1 MEVGHDSLTFHLK
14 TKKLMDYTNVRY
26 SLTLN
31 DKQIEALS
39 DGNCKINRMMCL
51 HNMLR
56 LAGMEPSTVTKKGF
70 SGKTQIGQFVIEM
83 EKFGELIGG
92 DKKTAERIVAD
103 FVRLGLI
110 EKQGNNRTT
119 LITIKCLSVWF
130 CDGRTTI
137 KNPFFNINPTVL
149 PKKPRKVY
157 QKKTCVLAD
166 GETSNT
172 QIDQS
177 NHSIEPE
184 SVETQDAI
192 TSIDSMDSAST
203 GDDIEPTTVE
213 SGDNSSSLIPN
224 GDGVSVDV
232 GEECDDRNAETET
245 PSIEVEDKA
254 ENVSST
260 ESRQAHYTK
269 TPLNKKLSKKERR
282 AQKKLQQKGGKH

>member
-1 MEVGHDSLTFHLK
+1 
-14 TKKLMDYTNVRY
+14 MDYTNVRY

-110 EKQGNNRTT
+110 GKQGNNRTT

-157 QKKTCVLAD
+157 KKKMCVSAEVDTNNTLIDD
-166 GETSNT
+166 G
-172 QIDQS
+172 
-177 NHSIEPE
+177 NHNIEPE
-184 SVETQDAI
+184 SVETQNTN
-192 TSIDSMDSAST
+192 TSISSMDSVST
-203 GDDIEPTTVE
+203 EYDIEPTTVD
-213 SGDNSSSLIPN
+213 SGDNPSSLIPN
-224 GDGVSVDV
+224 GEGVSGDV
-232 GEECDDRNAETET
+232 GEESDDCNAETET

-282 AQKKLQQKGGKH
+282 AQRRLQQKAGKH

>member
-1 MEVGHDSLTFHLK
+1 MEVGHDSLTSHLK
-14 TKKLMDYTNVRY
+14 TRKRMDYTNVRY

-51 HNMLR
+51 HTMLR
-56 LAGMEPSTVTKKGF
+56 LAGMESSTVTKKGF
-70 SGKTQIGQFVIEM
+70 SGETQIGQFVIEM

-119 LITIKCLSVWF
+119 LLTIKCLSVWF

-157 QKKTCVLAD
+157 QKKSCVSAEVDTNNTLIDD
-166 GETSNT
+166 GNSNVKPE
-172 QIDQS
+172 
-177 NHSIEPE
+177 SIE
-184 SVETQDAI
+184 TQNVI
-192 TSIDSMDSAST
+192 TPIGSIDSAST
-203 GDDIEPTTVE
+203 DDGIELTKVE
-213 SGDNSSSLIPN
+213 SVDNPSSLIPN
-224 GDGVSVDV
+224 GEGVSVGV
-232 GEECDDRNAETET
+232 GEECDGCNEEAFTT
-245 PSIEVEDKA
+245 NIVAEDKS
-254 ENVSST
+254 EDVSST
-260 ESRQAHYTK
+260 ESRQAHYMK
-269 TPLNKKLSKKERR
+269 TSRNKKLSKKERR
-282 AQKKLQQKGGKH
+282 AQKRLQQKGCKH

>member
-1 MEVGHDSLTFHLK
+1 
-14 TKKLMDYTNVRY
+14 MDYTNVRY

-56 LAGMEPSTVTKKGF
+56 LAGMESSTVTKKGF

-157 QKKTCVLAD
+157 QKKSCVSAD
-166 GETSNT
+166 DETSDT
-172 QIDQS
+172 QIDDGNS
-177 NHSIEPE
+177 NVKPE
-184 SVETQDAI
+184 SVETRYTN
-192 TSIDSMDSAST
+192 TSVDIMESIST
-203 GDDIEPTTVE
+203 GYDIERTTVE
-213 SGDNSSSLIPN
+213 SGDDSSSLIPY
-224 GDGVSVDV
+224 GEGVSGDV
-232 GEECDDRNAETET
+232 GEESDDRNAETET

-260 ESRQAHYTK
+260 ESRQAHYMK

-282 AQKKLQQKGGKH
+282 AQKRLQQKGAKH

>member
-1 MEVGHDSLTFHLK
+1 
-14 TKKLMDYTNVRY
+14 MDYTNVRY

-39 DGNCKINRMMCL
+39 DSKCKINRMMCL
-51 HNMLR
+51 HTMLK
-56 LAGMEPSTVTKKGF
+56 LAGMEPSNVTKKGF

-110 EKQGNNRTT
+110 DKQGNNRTT

-149 PKKPRKVY
+149 PKMPRKVY
-157 QKKTCVLAD
+157 QKKSCVSAD
-166 GETSNT
+166 DETSNT
-172 QIDQS
+172 QIDDGNS
-177 NHSIEPE
+177 NVKPE
-184 SVETQDAI
+184 SVETQNVI
-192 TSIDSMDSAST
+192 TPIGSTDSVST
-203 GDDIEPTTVE
+203 VDDIEPKSVE
-213 SGDNSSSLIPN
+213 SGDYSSSLIPY
-224 GDGVSVDV
+224 GEGVSGDF
-232 GEECDDRNAETET
+232 GEESDDRNAETET

-269 TPLNKKLSKKERR
+269 TLLNKKLSKKERR
-282 AQKKLQQKGGKH
+282 AQRRLQQKGGKH

>member
-1 MEVGHDSLTFHLK
+1 MELGHDSLTSHLK
-14 TKKLMDYTNVRY
+14 TSKLMDYTNVRY

-39 DGNCKINRMMCL
+39 DGKCKINRMMCL
-51 HNMLR
+51 HTMLR
-56 LAGMEPSTVTKKGF
+56 LAGMEPSTVAKKGF
-70 SGKTQIGQFVIEM
+70 SGKTQIGQFIIEM

-92 DKKTAERIVAD
+92 DQKTAERIVAD

-157 QKKTCVLAD
+157 QKKTCVSAD
-166 GETSNT
+166 DETSNT

-184 SVETQDAI
+184 SVETRN
-192 TSIDSMDSAST
+192 TTTPIDRADSVSAE
-203 GDDIEPTTVE
+203 DDIEPTTVE
-213 SGDNSSSLIPN
+213 SGDDSSSLIPY
-224 GDGVSVDV
+224 GEGVSGDV
-232 GEECDDRNAETET
+232 GEESDDRNAETET

-282 AQKKLQQKGGKH
+282 AQRRLQQKGGKH

>member
-1 MEVGHDSLTFHLK
+1 
-14 TKKLMDYTNVRY
+14 MDYTNVRY

-51 HNMLR
+51 HTMLR

-83 EKFGELIGG
+83 EKLGELIGG

-119 LITIKCLSVWF
+119 LITVKCLSVWF

-157 QKKTCVLAD
+157 QKKTCVSTEVDTNNTLID
-166 GETSNT
+166 DVNSNVK
-172 QIDQS
+172 
-177 NHSIEPE
+177 PE
-184 SVETQDAI
+184 SVETQNAI
-192 TSIDSMDSAST
+192 TSIGSMDSVSAE
-203 GDDIEPTTVE
+203 DEIERTTVD
-213 SGDNSSSLIPN
+213 SGDKSSSLIPN
-224 GDGVSVDV
+224 GESVSGDV
-232 GEECDDRNAETET
+232 GKESDNRNIETET
-245 PSIEVEDKA
+245 PSIEAEDKA
-254 ENVSST
+254 EDVSST
-260 ESRQAHYTK
+260 ESRQAHFTN
-269 TPLNKKLSKKERR
+269 TPRNKKLSKKERR
-282 AQKKLQQKGGKH
+282 VQKRLQQKGGKH

>member
-1 MEVGHDSLTFHLK
+1 
-14 TKKLMDYTNVRY
+14 MDYTNVRY

-39 DGNCKINRMMCL
+39 DGKCKINRMMCL
-51 HNMLR
+51 HTMLR
-56 LAGMEPSTVTKKGF
+56 LAGMESSTVAKKGF
-70 SGKTQIGQFVIEM
+70 SVETQTGQFVIEM
-83 EKFGELIGG
+83 EKLGELIGG

-103 FVRLGLI
+103 FVRIGLI
-110 EKQGNNRTT
+110 DKQGNNRTT

-157 QKKTCVLAD
+157 QKKTCVSAD
-166 GETSNT
+166 DETSNT

-184 SVETQDAI
+184 SVETRN
-192 TSIDSMDSAST
+192 TTTPIDRADSVST
-203 GDDIEPTTVE
+203 EDDIEPTTVE
-213 SGDNSSSLIPN
+213 SGDDSSSHIPY
-224 GDGVSVDV
+224 GEGVSGDV
-232 GEECDDRNAETET
+232 GEESDDRNAETET

-282 AQKKLQQKGGKH
+282 AQRRLQQKGGKH

>member
-1 MEVGHDSLTFHLK
+1 
-14 TKKLMDYTNVRY
+14 MDYTNVRY
-26 SLTLN
+26 SFTLN

-39 DGNCKINRMMCL
+39 DGKCKINRMMCL
-51 HNMLR
+51 HSMLR

-157 QKKTCVLAD
+157 QKKSCVSAD
-166 GETSNT
+166 DETNNT
-172 QIDQS
+172 QIDES
-177 NHSIEPE
+177 NHSIQPE
-184 SVETQDAI
+184 SVETQDTN
-192 TSIDSMDSAST
+192 TSADIMESIST
-203 GDDIEPTTVE
+203 GDDIEPTKVD
-213 SGDNSSSLIPN
+213 SGDKSSSLIPN
-224 GDGVSVDV
+224 GEGVSVAV
-232 GEECDDRNAETET
+232 GEDCDGCNEEADTTNIVA
-245 PSIEVEDKA
+245 EDKS

-282 AQKKLQQKGGKH
+282 AQKRLQQKGGKH

>member
-1 MEVGHDSLTFHLK
+1 
-14 TKKLMDYTNVRY
+14 MDYTNVRY

-31 DKQIEALS
+31 DKQIVALS

-51 HNMLR
+51 HTMLK
-56 LAGMEPSTVTKKGF
+56 LAGMEPSNVTKKGF
-70 SGKTQIGQFVIEM
+70 SGKTQTGQFVIEM

-157 QKKTCVLAD
+157 QKKTCVSAD
-166 GETSNT
+166 DETSDT
-172 QIDQS
+172 QIDDGNS
-177 NHSIEPE
+177 NVKPE
-184 SVETQDAI
+184 SVETQNTK
-192 TSIDSMDSAST
+192 TSVDIMESISP

-213 SGDNSSSLIPN
+213 SGDNSSSLIPY
-224 GDGVSVDV
+224 GEGVSGDV
-232 GEECDDRNAETET
+232 GEESDDRNAETET

-282 AQKKLQQKGGKH
+282 AQRRLQQKVGKH

>member
-1 MEVGHDSLTFHLK
+1 
-14 TKKLMDYTNVRY
+14 MDYTNVRY

-51 HNMLR
+51 HTMLR

-70 SGKTQIGQFVIEM
+70 SGETQIGQFVIEM
-83 EKFGELIGG
+83 ENFGELIGG

-149 PKKPRKVY
+149 PKKSRKVY
-157 QKKTCVLAD
+157 LKKTCVSAEVDTDNNQVAD
-166 GETSNT
+166 N
-172 QIDQS
+172 
-177 NHSIEPE
+177 NHNLEPE
-184 SVETQDAI
+184 SVETQKAPTPI
-192 TSIDSMDSAST
+192 GSTDSVST
-203 GDDIEPTTVE
+203 EYDIEPTTVE

-224 GDGVSVDV
+224 GEGVSVAI
-232 GEECDDRNAETET
+232 GEDCDDRNAETKT
-245 PSIEVEDKA
+245 NSIEIEDKA
-254 ENVSST
+254 GNVSST
-260 ESRQAHYTK
+260 ESRQAHFTN
-269 TPLNKKLSKKERR
+269 TSRNKKLSKKERR
-282 AQKKLQQKGGKH
+282 AQRRLQQKGGKH

>member
-1 MEVGHDSLTFHLK
+1 
-14 TKKLMDYTNVRY
+14 MDYTNVRY

-51 HNMLR
+51 HTMLR
-56 LAGMEPSTVTKKGF
+56 LAGMEPLTITKKGF

-83 EKFGELIGG
+83 EKLGELIGG

-157 QKKTCVLAD
+157 QKKSCVSADDETC
-166 GETSNT
+166 NT

-177 NHSIEPE
+177 IHSIEPG
-184 SVETQDAI
+184 SVETQKAPTPI
-192 TSIDSMDSAST
+192 GSTDSVST
-203 GDDIEPTTVE
+203 VDDIEPKSVE

-224 GDGVSVDV
+224 GEGVSVV
-232 GEECDDRNAETET
+232 GGEESDNRNVETET
-245 PSIEVEDKA
+245 PSIEAEDKVKD
-254 ENVSST
+254 ESST
-260 ESRQAHYTK
+260 ESRQAHYMK
-269 TPLNKKLSKKERR
+269 ISRYKKLSKKERR
-282 AQKKLQQKGGKH
+282 AQRRLQQKGAKH

>member
-1 MEVGHDSLTFHLK
+1 
-14 TKKLMDYTNVRY
+14 MDYTNVRY

-51 HNMLR
+51 HTMLR
-56 LAGMEPSTVTKKGF
+56 LAGMEPSNVTKKGF
-70 SGKTQIGQFVIEM
+70 SGKTQTGQFVIEM

-119 LITIKCLSVWF
+119 IITIKCLSVWF
-130 CDGRTTI
+130 CNGRTTI

-149 PKKPRKVY
+149 PKKLRKVY
-157 QKKTCVLAD
+157 QKKTCVSAEVD
-166 GETSNT
+166 KNNT
-172 QIDQS
+172 QIDDGNS
-177 NHSIEPE
+177 NVKPE
-184 SVETQDAI
+184 SVETQNAI
-192 TSIDSMDSAST
+192 TSTGSMDSVST
-203 GDDIEPTTVE
+203 EYDIERTTVD
-213 SGDNSSSLIPN
+213 SGDISSSLIPN
-224 GDGVSVDV
+224 GEGVSGDV
-232 GEECDDRNAETET
+232 GEESDDRNAETET

-260 ESRQAHYTK
+260 VSQQAHYTK
-269 TPLNKKLSKKERR
+269 TPLNKKQSKKERR
-282 AQKKLQQKGGKH
+282 AQRKLQHKEGKH

>member
-1 MEVGHDSLTFHLK
+1 
-14 TKKLMDYTNVRY
+14 MDYTNVRY

-39 DGNCKINRMMCL
+39 DGKCKINRMMCL
-51 HNMLR
+51 HTMLR
-56 LAGMEPSTVTKKGF
+56 LAGMESSNVTKKGF

-92 DKKTAERIVAD
+92 NKKTAERIVAD

-157 QKKTCVLAD
+157 QKKSCVSAD
-166 GETSNT
+166 DETNNT
-172 QIDQS
+172 QIDDGNS
-177 NHSIEPE
+177 NVKPE
-184 SVETQDAI
+184 SVETQD
-192 TSIDSMDSAST
+192 TDMSADIMEPKSH
-203 GDDIEPTTVE
+203 GDGIEPTTVE

-224 GDGVSVDV
+224 GEGVSVAV
-232 GEECDDRNAETET
+232 GEECDGCNEEADTTN
-245 PSIEVEDKA
+245 IVVEDKA

-260 ESRQAHYTK
+260 ESCQAHFTTTFK
-269 TPLNKKLSKKERR
+269 NKKLSKKERR
-282 AQKKLQQKGGKH
+282 AQRKLLQKGGKH